1 MEGRLDD
8 APHERRGQPGLAAGA
23 GGVLTEALETEEG
36 EPPPPE
42 ADGIRSGGE
51 RFGNP
56 LILPSVGG
64 AKDDASA
71 KDESVGCG
79 TTPGPGLDLGALF
92 RDEDEGRGDSHVLP
106 KRRGAY
112 YTIAHICY
120 MALVEGS
127 GLGGKAF
134 KGLCC
139 SMSPYRVSPPTS
151 RLPAAGQR
159 SDMTQCTT
167 SSNPPSS

>member
-23 GGVLTEALETEEG
+23 GGVLSEALETEEG

-42 ADGIRSGGE
+42 ADGVRSGGE

-56 LILPSVGG
+56 LVLPSVGG

-92 RDEDEGRGDSHVLP
+92 RGEDEGRGDSHVLP
-106 KRRGAY
+106 KRRGGT
-112 YTIAHICY
+112 YTIAHMRY
-120 MALVEGS
+120 MARTFLGS
-127 GLGGKAF
+127 H
-134 KGLCC
+134 
-139 SMSPYRVSPPTS
+139 P
-151 RLPAAGQR
+151 LP
-159 SDMTQCTT
+159 STW
-167 SSNPPSS
+167 